1 MTLEDTSQRNL
12 DRVGGI
18 IATIAFSICLFT
30 HIWQWARHRCHVL
43 APLLV
48 FLILRIIGWLLAF
61 IGAVRDDRLLN
72 KRGYIINALAFW
84 LMMLAGLLLIARW
97 DATRR
102 GAKWGVR
109 SWGGTG
115 AALIVCVALGALDA
129 AGQITWLN
137 NPEDDSNTVLK
148 VASIG
153 FLVVAGINAVAVF
166 LLNFREALFYQRPS
180 VRWTFFLTG
189 ALLVI
194 RCVFW
199 MLIGLHIVKFEEPK
213 RLIFLYCLTTTLE
226 VATAALWGFM
236 PIAKHLRPKS
246 DGTGTD
252 MQSLK
257 PSTTSE
263 QPLPVEPLPVDNAI
277 PAHEYLNSQ
286 ASHDSEQGS
295 VHNDSHDNGHDQ
307 TPSKTLPQP
316 PTGAQHSYSDAY
328 NNNSTPSMPSS
339 YAPQHPMAA
348 SDSNSGQ
355 NFNPW
360 AGASLTNS
368 SAASGAPTTGLS
380 SYAQQTLPMVVGP
393 TSYSTQFQQQQQRQP
408 MRVQLQPPA
417 PLQPFSTPLY
427 NTGVN
432 ISGGAAGPPMVGQS
446 VNFITPGISQTPF
459 AGAPSQHTTFV
470 KTPYPQPQAIQ
481 GQQQS
486 YVDPPKVAY
495 TADYFKEN
503 DDDSHSS
510 SHPSDIATA
519 YDAKVPPNNAKEQP
533 LPDNHKNA

>member
-18 IATIAFSICLFT
+18 IAAIAFSVCLFT

-48 FLILRIIGWLLAF
+48 FLILRVVGWLLAF

-72 KRGYIINALAFW
+72 KRGYIINSLAFW
-84 LMMLAGLLLIARW
+84 LMMLAGLLLLARW

-102 GAKWGVR
+102 GVKWGVR

-115 AALIVCVALGALDA
+115 AALIVCVGLGALDA

-137 NPEDDSNTVLK
+137 NPDDDSNTVLK
-148 VASIG
+148 IASIG
-153 FLVVAGINAVAVF
+153 FLVVAAINALAVL

-180 VRWTFFLTG
+180 VRWTFFLTAG
-189 ALLVI
+189 LLAL

-199 MLIGLHIVKFEEPK
+199 MLIGLHIITFDEPK

-246 DGTGTD
+246 DDTGTD

-257 PSTTSE
+257 PSATPE
-263 QPLPVEPLPVDNAI
+263 QPLPVDNAI

-295 VHNDSHDNGHDQ
+295 VHDNSNDNGHDQ
-307 TPSKTLPQP
+307 TPSKALPQP
-316 PTGAQHSYSDAY
+316 PIGAQHSYSDAY
-328 NNNSTPSMPSS
+328 NNNTSVQSMPSS
-339 YAPQHPMAA
+339 YAPLAA

-368 SAASGAPTTGLS
+368 SATSGVPNTGLS
-380 SYAQQTLPMVVGP
+380 SYVQQTPPMVVGP
-393 TSYSTQFQQQQQRQP
+393 SSYSTQF
-408 MRVQLQPPA
+408 
-417 PLQPFSTPLY
+417 
-427 NTGVN
+427 
-432 ISGGAAGPPMVGQS
+432 
-446 VNFITPGISQTPF
+446 
-459 AGAPSQHTTFV
+459 
-470 KTPYPQPQAIQ
+470 
-481 GQQQS
+481 
-486 YVDPPKVAY
+486 
-495 TADYFKEN
+495 
-503 DDDSHSS
+503 
-510 SHPSDIATA
+510 
-519 YDAKVPPNNAKEQP
+519 
-533 LPDNHKNA
+533 